1 MGMYL
6 LKMINSFIF
15 VPISVKLFWLVFRL
29 CALLKIIRKG
39 TYILNNIVDED
50 KTHYNFL

>member
-1 MGMYL
+1 
-6 LKMINSFIF
+6 MINSFIF
-15 VPISVKLFWLVFRL
+15 VPISVRVVLVGVR
-29 CALLKIIRKG
+29 CAAKNNTEG

>member
-1 MGMYL
+1 MYL
-6 LKMINSFIF
+6 FKDDKQFYFCTNFDLE
-15 VPISVKLFWLVFRL
+15 LFWLVFVRV
-29 CALLKIIRKG
+29 CVTKNNTESG